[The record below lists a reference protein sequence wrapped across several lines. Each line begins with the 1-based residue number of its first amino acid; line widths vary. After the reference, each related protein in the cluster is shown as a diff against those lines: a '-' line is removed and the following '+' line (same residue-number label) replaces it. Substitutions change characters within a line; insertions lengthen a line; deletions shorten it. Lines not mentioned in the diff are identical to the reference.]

1 MIRFPPISLLS
12 LILVFGV
19 PGTLIDAH
27 GAEDSD
33 YEIVG
38 KELLKE
44 DDEDEETPAQPRDNT
59 PDDPTLEEEELVPA
73 EPLTTPDTDTDDA
86 ATETLNAAYTALQ
99 NHEYDVAYDLFSSL
113 AAQDNAQAQYEL
125 AALYHRG
132 AGVDADVARAARWYA
147 RAAEQDYAEAQYR
160 LGNMYLM
167 GEGVRQSDTEAAHWH
182 EKAAQQGHK
191 DAKDNLASL
200 RRISSAKT
208 RQELEQEAATL
219 PPLEVRREP
228 EDQKPGAGK
237 KAKKRGFFKRWFG
250 KDDKPQP
257 KPDNNTA
264 QPAPQP
270 TPTETADTPAALTPA
285 AGPSTPPPAPLANS
299 TAVSSYEL
307 GLAYALGDTLEQ
319 DDEKAFTYFS
329 RAAQEGYAPAQYRLG
344 VAYADG
350 DGTPP
355 DPAQA
360 LEWYN
365 KAAKQGHIDA
375 QRSLALIY
383 LNGQGQI
390 PPDKPKALAWYT
402 ILAEDGNQLDV
413 HRRDGLLEELPEQ
426 DVAKAESLADEIRAE
441 ISGTQ

>member
-1 MIRFPPISLLS
+1 MIRFIPFALLS
-12 LILVFGV
+12 LILVFAL
-19 PGTLIDAH
+19 PGTVIDVR

-59 PDDPTLEEEELVPA
+59 PDDPTLEDEELVPA
-73 EPLTTPDTDTDDA
+73 EPLATPDTDTGDA
-86 ATETLNAAYTALQ
+86 ATETLNAAYTAVQ
-99 NHEYDVAYDLFSSL
+99 NQEYDIAYDLFSSL
-113 AAQDNAQAQYEL
+113 AAQDNARAQYEL

-147 RAAEQDYAEAQYR
+147 RAAEQGYADAQYR
-160 LGNMYLM
+160 LGNMFLM
-167 GEGVRQSDTEAAHWH
+167 GEGVRQSDSEAVHWH

-200 RRISSAKT
+200 RRISAAKT
-208 RQELEQEAATL
+208 RQELEQEAASR

-228 EDQKPGAGK
+228 EKQKPGAGK
-237 KAKKRGFFKRWFG
+237 EAKKRGFFKRWFG
-250 KDDKPQP
+250 KDDKPETD
-257 KPDNNTA
+257 DNTG

-270 TPTETADTPAALTPA
+270 APTETADTPAALTPA

-299 TAVSSYEL
+299 TVVSSYEL

-344 VAYADG
+344 VAYANG

-360 LEWYN
+360 QEWYN
-365 KAAKQGHIDA
+365 KAAHQGHIDA
-375 QRSLALIY
+375 QRSLAQIY
-383 LNGQGQI
+383 LNGLEQL

-402 ILAEDGNQLDV
+402 ILAENGNQLDA
-413 HRRDGLLEELPEQ
+413 HRRDGLLEELSEQ
-426 DVAKAESLADEIRAE
+426 DVEKARNLAEEIRAE
-441 ISGTQ
+441 MPGTQ